1 MPDILHDFPI
11 AAPPARVF
19 DAVSAPAALDAWWTV
34 RSSGRPALGETYQLG
49 FGPAYDW
56 RWLVTRCTAGAE
68 FELEITEADRDW
80 RGTRVGFRLEG
91 LDGGTQ
97 VRFHHVGWPASN
109 EHYRVSCC
117 CWAMY
122 LRLLRRHVE
131 LGEVVPYERRLDV

>member
-11 AAPPARVF
+11 AAAPARVF
-19 DAVSAPAALDAWWTV
+19 DAVSAPAGLAAWWTE
-34 RSSGRPALGETYQLG
+34 RSSGRPALGETYELW
-49 FGPAYDW
+49 FGPAFDW
-56 RWLVTRCTAGAE
+56 RALVTRCTASVE

-80 RGTRVGFRLEG
+80 RGTRVGFRL
-91 LDGGTQ
+91 DGRDAGTQ
-97 VRFHHVGWPASN
+97 VRFHHAGWPASN
-109 EHYRVSCC
+109 EHYRVSCY